1 MYPSTIV
8 RFLATVGYVVP
19 TPNHGQIML
28 PSAPLSTNVSQ
39 YNIKEDS
46 LIAQNSWAPQPMK
59 SKRTKHS
66 QGIPRSELKSNQE
79 AINKASLQCQMK
91 ETSMLE

>member
-1 MYPSTIV
+1 MHPSTIV
-8 RFLATVGYVVP
+8 RFSATIGYVVP

-46 LIAQNSWAPQPMK
+46 PVAQNSWAPKPMK
-59 SKRTKHS
+59 SKRTKRS
-66 QGIPRSELKSNQE
+66 QGTPRSEMKSDQE

-91 ETSMLE
+91 ETSMLK